1 MNGIRFASK
10 EYPKLDD
17 DALYDLICNLHWQ
30 LQHRQPNGPS
40 WLGYGMSQWPL
51 DLISYQELLWK
62 VKPQLIIETGTAGG
76 GCTLFFASILD
87 FMRVIDY
94 KILTVDFP
102 SNQTNPDTLKHPHI
116 IYIQGNSESAEVVGR
131 VRSYWNPDK
140 STMVF
145 LDSSHDQPHV
155 SVEMETY
162 HSLVSVGSYMVV
174 EDTWLGYSLPCQPGP
189 LAAVK
194 QFLEKHDGW
203 TIDSF
208 PERWLC
214 SQNPCGYLKKV
225 S

>member
-1 MNGIRFASK
+1 MNGLRFASK

-17 DALYDLICNLHWQ
+17 EGLYDLVCNLHWQ
-30 LQHRQPNGPS
+30 LQRRQPNGPS

-62 VKPQLIIETGTAGG
+62 VKPQLVIETGTAGG

-87 FMRVIDY
+87 FMKVQNY

-102 SNQTNPDTLKHPHI
+102 SNQANPDILKHPHI
-116 IYIQGNSESAEVVGR
+116 VYIRGNSESAEVMGE

-140 STMVF
+140 TAMVF

-155 SVEMETY
+155 SVEMESY
-162 HSLVSVGSYMVV
+162 SPLVSVGSYMVV

-194 QFLEKHDGW
+194 LFLEKHDGW
-203 TIDSF
+203 EIDRF

-214 SQNPCGYLKKV
+214 TQHPCGYLKRVK
-225 S
+225 